1 MDAEDRDPTP
11 ALRPFTDAARRMG
24 FFRLVTLLER
34 TLRPSAGV
42 GLEGPPREEQIRF
55 RHDSSLAFAAGDVT
69 SVVVDAKERAYV
81 TTTFLGLTGSSSP
94 LPLYMAEEIEH
105 EDDETPTRRD
115 FLDLFHHRLVS
126 LFYRAVVRYAPAVT
140 HASNQDDVWLR
151 RMLALSAVQL
161 GDERVTLP
169 PGRLLRLVPLL
180 VRRGRGARTLRLALE
195 VMLEGWI
202 GDARVEVRELAGRWS
217 PIDEGRWVR
226 LGARN
231 HALGQLMLGQKTPDP
246 GGRFVIAIGPLDA
259 AARAGF
265 ERGGRALAIVQETV
279 RLVLRTPMTYDLE
292 LQLEPEAVRPMK
304 LGKEGRLGTD
314 ARIGGAAQRS
324 ETIVLRDVDAT
335 PASRAA

>member
-1 MDAEDRDPTP
+1 MDAADRDPTP
-11 ALRPFTDAARRMG
+11 ALRPFTDAAPRMG

-34 TLRPSAGV
+34 TLRPTAGV
-42 GLEGPPREEQIRF
+42 GLEGPPRDEQIRF

-69 SVVVDAKERAYV
+69 GVAIDARERAQV

-115 FLDLFHHRLVS
+115 FLDIFHHRLIS
-126 LFYRAVVRYAPAVT
+126 LFYRAVVRYSPAVT

-151 RMLALSAVQL
+151 RMLAIAAVQF
-161 GDERVTLP
+161 GDEALTLP

-180 VRRGRGARTLRLALE
+180 MRRGRGARTLRLALE

-226 LGARN
+226 LGAQN

-259 AARAGF
+259 ESRAGF
-265 ERGGRALAIVQETV
+265 ERGGRALVTLRETV

-292 LQLEPEAVRPMK
+292 LELKPDAVRPMR
-304 LGKEGRLGTD
+304 LGKEGRLGND

-335 PASRAA
+335 PAPRAA